1 MLEQLISLSTEQIV
15 LTSTI
20 LVLLGLFIWN
30 KYRYDAISVAALI
43 FLVTISS
50 SFDLEIINVEQA
62 LEGFANPAVMTV
74 ALVLIISHGLKNA
87 GLSALAGKLLA
98 GKQFSEIQFML
109 LLLAVAATLSSF
121 INNIGAMA
129 ILLPLTVSVCQ
140 KMEWHPAKFLMPLA
154 FACILGGMNT
164 LIGTPPNIIISNYA
178 LDNTGTAFNF
188 FDFSKVGLAIT
199 ICGILFVAFIGN
211 KLIFLRSIPS
221 NEPLINMKGYLFE
234 VVVNQGSSS
243 VGLTLYKFKKQAGED
258 IEIIGVI
265 SETGSVKK
273 VQNNMRIKEGQ
284 ILVIKSPPDE
294 IGKIL
299 NLFDFSIPEELHSF
313 DEADLEEIEVL
324 ISPGSRLIGRKY
336 DFFLKLAFE
345 ELNLLGLWRKGT
357 KYRTRLTRETF
368 KAGDVL
374 LLGVRDLDDEE
385 VKNKINHLG
394 LMPVR
399 EREIEVITSRSRLL
413 KGLFFF
419 ISSILLVAFD
429 VLSPTIAFLLCVLC
443 FARIKI
449 IDANFYRSV
458 EWPIIVMLAAMIPIG
473 LAMQTTELS
482 NLIALNIKEFAP
494 NINQAWILIIIL
506 VITMAVSDIINNA
519 ATAVI
524 MAPIAYQI
532 ALSNPAYDVNAFLM
546 VVAIGASCAFLTPI
560 GHQCNT
566 VVMGPGNYKFTDY
579 WRMGLPL
586 EIIIVAIAIPMIL
599 FVWS

>member
-50 SFDLEIINVEQA
+50 SFDLEIINVKQA
-62 LEGFANPAVMTV
+62 LQGFANPAVMTV
-74 ALVLIISHGLKNA
+74 ALVLIISQGLKNA

-109 LLLAVAATLSSF
+109 LLLTIAATLSSF